1 MFEKIAVA
9 LAFSPRLEA
18 LICETQRMARLFE
31 AAVVFIHVGAPNLE
45 EETILR
51 NKLQAHGFN
60 PDTCKI
66 IWEEGE
72 PTPKIIEVCNRENI
86 DLLIT
91 GALKKEPFFRQ
102 HFGSVA
108 RKMIR
113 KGNISLLVLL
123 EPQLEPRPF
132 REIVINGTDHERT
145 PEIIAKG
152 IEIAK
157 IYQAHRVHILNEV
170 QLLGLRMSMAGEGTH
185 AEAEKTRR
193 SLVHDEVAKI
203 EHILKTLDAGDLKI
217 NIKIVSGK
225 PGHEIARFS
234 EIHKADLLILRSPD
248 HKLNILDRLFPHD
261 LEYILEDLPANLLI
275 IHPKRKVHLWRP

>member
-1 MFEKIAVA
+1 
-9 LAFSPRLEA
+9 
-18 LICETQRMARLFE
+18 
-31 AAVVFIHVGAPNLE
+31 
-45 EETILR
+45 
-51 NKLQAHGFN
+51 
-60 PDTCKI
+60 
-66 IWEEGE
+66 
-72 PTPKIIEVCNRENI
+72 VCNREDV

-123 EPQLEPRPF
+123 EPMIDPQPY
-132 REIVINGTDHERT
+132 REIVINGTDHNRT

-152 IEIAK
+152 IDIAK
-157 IYQAHRVHILNEV
+157 IYHAHRVHILNEV

-185 AEAEKTRR
+185 DEVEQARR
-193 SLVHDEVAKI
+193 NSIHDEVEKI
-203 EHILKTLDAGDLKI
+203 QEILTQLDTAGLKV

-225 PGHEIARFS
+225 PGHEIARFT
-234 EIHKADLLILRSPD
+234 ENHKADLLILRSPD
-248 HKLNILDRLFPHD
+248 HKLSLLDRLFPHD

-275 IHPKRKVHLWRP
+275 IHPKREERLWRR